1 MREGCN
7 VIAKQSTKTDY
18 GILPL
23 KGIVAI
29 LPFSILLHLWPNH
42 KSVAMSVGLG
52 LGVICSY
59 LIPPRSPIRWMLIVL
74 AVVVILGAVI
84 PTLNWPR

>member
-1 MREGCN
+1 MGRN
-7 VIAKQSTKTDY
+7 VMANQLTKTDY
-18 GILPL
+18 GMLLL

-29 LPFSILLHLWPNH
+29 LPFNILLHFWPNH
-42 KSVAMSVGLG
+42 KAVAMSVGLG

-84 PTLNWPR
+84 PTLNWLR